1 MFHQWMYAGLFL
13 GGLVVTLTHCV
24 KVDWRQNN
32 SQYFQM
38 SLRSLCYR
46 GPPIPVCPIGLFFF

>member
-32 SQYFQM
+32 SQYSGMGGPQ
-38 SLRSLCYR
+38 YR